1 MISFDVK
8 FLFTYVLLDFNVS
21 VILTGIYNDNEIHTN
36 IKKSE
41 MKEPLVLCTKKEHF
55 TFNNDMYKQCD
66 GVAMGSPFGPVI
78 AGIFMVK
85 LERTPLPRL
94 TEYMTPWKIYV
105 DNTIATIKSTSI
117 DYVLMILNTFHK
129 NIKFTFGLEIN
140 EKISF

>member
-66 GVAMGSPFGPVI
+66 GVAMGSPFRPVI

-129 NIKFTFGLEIN
+129 NIKFTYGLEIN